1 MAESDTMADT
11 DEGNVATST
20 TTTPAAA
27 VAGSDS
33 GSSEDAAA
41 AAAAAASTAQSE
53 ARHAGRSSCSAGRA
67 ILLVIGTL
75 LL

>member
-1 MAESDTMADT
+1 MAESDNMADT

-41 AAAAAASTAQSE
+41 ASAATSTAQSE